1 MVAVVGCVSS
11 GVEVG
16 APAPVDEI
24 TALLT
29 ALLAKE
35 IVGKVVKQVVG
46 KVVKQVVGKVAGRVV
61 KQFIAR
67 VVVKLN
73 ATRLKK
79 GVCIICTK
87 TSEDCGD

>member
-29 ALLAKE
+29 ALLAKA
-35 IVGKVVKQVVG
+35 IVG